1 MQMVIVSLL
10 KVKENSY
17 SSYLITGLELKKFL
31 MISDEVLNDIIID
44 PNCLENK
51 YFLQN
56 QEKDL
61 RVSAESLNE
70 EISIKNAEGE
80 PH

>member
-1 MQMVIVSLL
+1 MQMVIVSLFR
-10 KVKENSY
+10 VKENSY